1 MKISRFIAV
10 QLGSPKGIFANLA
23 GFIWNRRNAAL
34 NDTVFD
40 LLALRPTDRV
50 LDIGFGGGYLLNRM
64 LTVITDGLIAGVDVS
79 SAMVVYTEK
88 RHPKAIDA
96 GKLEFK
102 CAAVE
107 FLPYPAKYFTKVC
120 SVNSIFYWQNAEQGI
135 HEIKRVLAPGGK
147 LVLCFTSKASIETKA
162 FAKYIQLYKTDE
174 VEHLLSDFEFQ
185 DIKAMS
191 FNDNYRQYICVTAR
205 SGTCN
210 SSKSN

>member
-1 MKISRFIAV
+1 MKISRFIAA
-10 QLGSPKGIFANLA
+10 QLGKPSGIFAKFT

-50 LDIGFGGGYLLNRM
+50 LDIGFGGGYLFNRM
-64 LTVITDGLIAGVDVS
+64 MTVVTDGLIAGVDVS

-88 RHPKAIDA
+88 RYQKAIDA

-107 FLPYPAKYFTKVC
+107 LLPYPAKYFTKVC
-120 SVNSIFYWQNAEQGI
+120 SVNSIFYWQNTEQGI
-135 HEIKRVLAPGGK
+135 REIKRVLEPGGK
-147 LVLCFTSKASIETKA
+147 IVLCFTGKASIETKA
-162 FAKYIQLYKTDE
+162 FAKYIQLFKADE
-174 VEHLLSDFEFQ
+174 VEQILDKSGFQ
-185 DIKAMS
+185 DIKPMHFS
-191 FNDNYRQYICVTAR
+191 DHYRQYICITAR
-205 SGTCN
+205 SESCY